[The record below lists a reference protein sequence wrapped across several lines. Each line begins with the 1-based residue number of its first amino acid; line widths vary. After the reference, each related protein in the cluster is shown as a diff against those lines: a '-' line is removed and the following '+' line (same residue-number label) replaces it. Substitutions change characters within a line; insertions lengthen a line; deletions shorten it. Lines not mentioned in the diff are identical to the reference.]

1 MIIIRQ
7 LLKRFAGAVIEAL
20 GNIAA
25 SGLAIGVGVLIGL
38 ALILY
43 AQFKYNKGLF

>member
-1 MIIIRQ
+1 MKYIVSDVHAEYELFVR
-7 LLKRFAGAVIEAL
+7 L
-20 GNIAA
+20 
-25 SGLAIGVGVLIGL
+25 GVGVLIGL

>member
-1 MIIIRQ
+1 MPIVTERSIMDDIQ
-7 LLKRFAGAVIEAL
+7 AL

-25 SGLAIGVGVLIGL
+25 SGLVIGVGVLIGL